1 MTMNRNFGR
10 YAKQDM
16 SPEERFEKYCEKIG
30 EKLIKQIES
39 GTAPW
44 QRPWKTG
51 FGPCNGSTLKCYNG
65 MNQLALSMAASEAG
79 YEDPRWLTYK
89 QAQAMGAQ
97 VKKGERGTQIWRPI
111 LEREVIKRDENGQP
125 VLGEDGNPIKV
136 KEKLEKPYK
145 VYFTVFN
152 AQQIDKMPPLPER
165 LKTKIPEW
173 ESNRHAENILQA
185 SGAKIVHK
193 PSDRAFYNSGTD
205 TITLPDKG
213 QFQTQ
218 SGYYSVALHELGH
231 WTGHASRLNRKL
243 GNKFGSEDYAKEEL
257 RAEISSLMLEQAIG
271 LEHNVENHAS
281 YVQSWIRALK
291 DDPEEIYRACKDAGK
306 IRNFVLSFDQTLTL
320 EEKQALGLS
329 TEEDALSLDDLTP
342 EEQQVLDND
351 LAQVARQQVAPEVQ
365 QPENTAIYKK
375 EYAKVGE
382 MIALFTKTPEEEEE
396 ALKLGASRMLVSR
409 QHPHGCL
416 LPPDKDIAPFE
427 QWTEKRYF
435 LNVEHTD
442 NMQEEIGLSNNLLTL
457 GAKRDEFYNW
467 YVPDGI
473 DLKPFDQWL
482 LKEEQVLD
490 KTVTPEPEVTISE
503 VAERNT
509 PLTMTYKDKDIV
521 KALGAKFNPAEK
533 QWYVPKGESLAPFE
547 KWLKPQEQQA
557 VAAMKAP
564 QDTPTQQAPA
574 TAEPPTPE
582 KLAERK
588 TYLAL
593 PYEECQSGKKL
604 GAKWDPK
611 EKLWYVP
618 EGKDLKPFEKWMPK
632 LSERATIDLENARGS
647 LKDAIER
654 MGGVVPA
661 GHPRMEINRFH
672 RIPADGAPHG
682 QDFAYSIKEKP
693 DGTPVAYLKNW
704 RTGETAVHSLG
715 KTFTKHMS
723 LSDQALAA
731 QQRHQQKEDLTQ
743 QYTQT
748 AEEVQKRFSHLEPIT
763 KTTAYMAR
771 KGIEVSHVSPGGVKK
786 DEKYDALVVPAYDL
800 DGKQWTSQTIYD
812 SGEKRF
818 AKDSKKLGCCYVFGG
833 KDCGN
838 PKHLKEASNIILCEG
853 FATAASLFK
862 AAPNGTAVVVAFDVG
877 NMETVAKEIA
887 QRYPQTPKL
896 IAADDDYA
904 KTLTGGKN
912 VGREKGEQIAKEIGA
927 ACIVPAFKPEQRNF
941 PADVPKFTPED
952 WSRGLIS
959 AEQRKAYENIKSFSD
974 FNDLERVDQQSL
986 AWQVGRGLSEAI
998 NKQTERN
1005 IRQQQTQERQKTQN
1019 QEQTRGR
1026 SR

>member
-1 MTMNRNFGR
+1 MKNHFRR
-10 YAKQDM
+10 YAKQDKL

-30 EKLIKQIES
+30 EKLIKQIEN

-125 VLGEDGNPIKV
+125 VLGEDGNPVKV

-165 LKTKIPEW
+165 LQAKIPEW
-173 ESNRHAENILQA
+173 EANQHAENILHA
-185 SGAKIVHK
+185 SGAKITHK
-193 PSDRAFYNSGTD
+193 PSDKAFYNINTD
-205 TITLPDKG
+205 TIILPDKG
-213 QFQTQ
+213 QFPTQ

-231 WTGHASRLNRKL
+231 WTGHPSRLDRKIA
-243 GNKFGSEDYAKEEL
+243 NKFGSVDYAKEEL

-281 YVQSWIRALK
+281 YVQDWVKVLK
-291 DDPEEIYRACKDAGK
+291 NDPEEIYRACKDAGK
-306 IRNFVLSFDQTLTL
+306 IRNFVLSFDKTLTL

-329 TEEDALSLDDLTP
+329 IEDDALSLDDLTP
-342 EEQQVLDND
+342 EERQVLDND
-351 LAQVARQQVAPEVQ
+351 LAQEDIQVSDQKTVLKLP
-365 QPENTAIYKK
+365 YKDK
-375 EYAKVGE
+375 
-382 MIALFTKTPEEEEE
+382 EE
-396 ALKLGASRMLVSR
+396 AK
-409 QHPHGCL
+409 
-416 LPPDKDIAPFE
+416 I
-427 QWTEKRYF
+427 
-435 LNVEHTD
+435 
-442 NMQEEIGLSNNLLTL
+442 L
-457 GAKRDEFYNW
+457 GAKWDS
-467 YVPDGI
+467 
-473 DLKPFDQWL
+473 
-482 LKEEQVLD
+482 KERV
-490 KTVTPEPEVTISE
+490 
-503 VAERNT
+503 
-509 PLTMTYKDKDIV
+509 
-521 KALGAKFNPAEK
+521 
-533 QWYVPKGESLAPFE
+533 WYVPKGESIAPFE

-564 QDTPTQQAPA
+564 EPEKQA

-604 GAKWDPK
+604 GAKWDPD

-632 LSERATIDLENARGS
+632 LSERAAIDLENARSS
-647 LKDAIER
+647 LKDTIER
-654 MGGVVPA
+654 MGGVVPP

-682 QDFAYSIKEKP
+682 RDFAYSLKEKP
-693 DGTPVAYLKNW
+693 DGSPVAYLKNW
-704 RTGETAVHSLG
+704 RTGETVVHSLG

-731 QQRHQQKEDLTQ
+731 QQRVNNSAELAKQYEQK
-743 QYTQT
+743 
-748 AEEVQKRFSHLEPIT
+748 AEEVQKRFSSLEPIT
-763 KTTAYMAR
+763 KTTAYMTR

-800 DGKQWTSQTIYD
+800 DGKQWTSQTIYN

-838 PKHLKEASNIILCEG
+838 PKHLNAANNIILCEG

-904 KTLTGGKN
+904 QTLTGRKN
-912 VGREKGEQIAKEIGA
+912 LGREKGEQIAKEIGA
-927 ACIVPAFKPEQRNF
+927 VCIVPAFKPDQRNF

-952 WSRGLIS
+952 WNRGLIS
-959 AEQRKAYENIKSFSD
+959 AEQRKAYEKIKSFSD

-998 NKQTERN
+998 TKQTERN
-1005 IRQQQTQERQKTQN
+1005 IRQQQTQERQKTQS

>member
-1 MTMNRNFGR
+1 MTMKNHFRR

-16 SPEERFEKYCEKIG
+16 SPEERFEKYCEQIG
-30 EKLIKQIES
+30 EKLIKQIEN

-125 VLGEDGNPIKV
+125 VLGEDGNPVKV

-173 ESNRHAENILQA
+173 EANRHAENILQA
-185 SGAKIVHK
+185 SGAKITHK
-193 PSDRAFYNSGTD
+193 PSDRAFYNINTD
-205 TITLPDKG
+205 TIILPDKG

-231 WTGHASRLNRKL
+231 WTGHSSRLDRKIA
-243 GNKFGSEDYAKEEL
+243 NKFGSVDYAKEEL

-281 YVQSWIRALK
+281 YVQGWVKVLK

-329 TEEDALSLDDLTP
+329 AEEDESLSLDDLTP
-342 EEQQVLDND
+342 EEQQALEKD
-351 LAQVARQQVAPEVQ
+351 Q

-375 EYAKVGE
+375 QYIKIDG
-382 MIALFTKTPEEEEE
+382 MILLSPKTPEEEKE
-396 ALKLGASRMLVSR
+396 ALKLGALKLKHTMLAS
-409 QHPHGCL
+409 QQNPHWCL
-416 LPPDKDIAPFE
+416 LPADKDIAPFE
-427 QWTEKRYF
+427 QWADKRYY
-435 LNVEHTD
+435 LVTNSNTVR
-442 NMQEEIGLSNNLLTL
+442 EEAELRAKFRTL
-457 GAKRDEFYNW
+457 GAEEDEFFKW
-467 YVPDGI
+467 YVPEGV
-473 DLKPFDQWL
+473 DLEPFDQWL
-482 LKEEQVLD
+482 PKEKQVLD

-509 PLTMTYKDKDIV
+509 PLTATYKDKEIV
-521 KALGAKFNPAEK
+521 KALGAKFNREEK

-557 VAAMKAP
+557 MAAMEPPAP
-564 QDTPTQQAPA
+564 EKQ
-574 TAEPPTPE
+574 TAEKQAAAPTHE
-582 KLAERK
+582 TLAEHK

-593 PYEECQSGKKL
+593 PFNENQVAKAL
-604 GAKWDPK
+604 GAKFDPQ

-618 EGKDLKPFEKWMPK
+618 EGTDLKPFEKWLPK
-632 LSERATIDLENARGS
+632 LSEHATVDLENARGS
-647 LKDAIER
+647 LKDAIEK
-654 MGGVVPA
+654 MGGVVPP

-672 RIPADGAPHG
+672 RIPADGAPHSR
-682 QDFAYSIKEKP
+682 DFAYSLKEKP

-704 RTGETAVHSLG
+704 RTGEEAVHSLG

-731 QQRHQQKEDLTQ
+731 QQRLQQKEDLTR

-748 AEEVQKRFSHLEPIT
+748 AEEVQKRFSSLEPIT
-763 KTTAYMAR
+763 KQTAYMAR

-838 PKHLKEASNIILCEG
+838 PKHLNAANNIILCEG

-862 AAPNGTAVVVAFDVG
+862 AAPNGTAVVVAFDAG
-877 NMETVAKEIA
+877 NMETVAKDIA
-887 QRYPQTPKL
+887 KRYPQTPKL

-912 VGREKGEQIAKEIGA
+912 VGREKGEQIAKDIGGV
-927 ACIVPAFKPEQRNF
+927 CIVPAFKPEQRNF
-941 PADVPKFTPED
+941 PANVPKFTPED

-974 FNDLERVDQQSL
+974 FNDLERVDKQSM

-998 NKQTERN
+998 NKQSERN
-1005 IRQQQTQERQKTQN
+1005 IRQQQTQERQKTQSQEN
-1019 QEQTRGR
+1019 VQEQTRGR